1 MKSALAL
8 LSGILLASS
17 SMAGE
22 IRSGSGAV
30 VTSGSGLPVH
40 SLSLECNKAD
50 VQLVICLDAQSERSF
65 AGGSLAPA
73 GSGDGPGDGPV
84 DRAGDSAGDGAG
96 DSVGD

>member
-30 VTSGSGLPVH
+30 VTSGSGQPVH
-40 SLSLECNKAD
+40 SSGVFCET
-50 VQLVICLDAQSERSF
+50 QLVICLDAQSERSF

-73 GSGDGPGDGPV
+73 GSGDGPGDGAG
-84 DRAGDSAGDGAG
+84 DGAGDSAGDGAG
-96 DSVGD
+96 DGVGD